1 MESRCDTGR
10 IAPISIPDGGIRVP
24 ADAAAPPVPDRSNA
38 VRPDHAAARRGGD
51 PGSRRRPVD
60 RRAEHSAPQR
70 AAHPPRHSRRRCWPA
85 VFAPLL
91 LASCQP
97 AGILDPQGP
106 VAGAQLLLLI
116 NSTAIMLVV
125 VVPVIVATL
134 AFAYWYRAG
143 NPRAARGLDPAY
155 EGRIEFV
162 TWSIPALIV
171 ILLGGVIWIG
181 SHQLDPRAPIPAEAA
196 PLRVDVVALDWK
208 WLFIYPEQGV
218 AAVNQLVI
226 PAGTPVNFRLT
237 SATVM
242 NSFFIPQLGSQI
254 YTMGGMTTHLNLLAD
269 KPGEY
274 PGFSANYSG
283 AGFAEMRFVAKAVPP
298 AEFDAWVREAH
309 ASGSALDATGYAEL
323 AKPSRAVPPAS
334 YGAVAPDLFQRIV
347 DETLAGP
354 ETRAGRAHPAR
365 GTCATGGIEML
376 GRLSWSVDSVEREAA
391 AVRRGGGRGSS
402 SSPCSRWSRSRAGGP
417 ICGASG

>member
-1 MESRCDTGR
+1 MASRCDTGP
-10 IAPISIPDGGIRVP
+10 IATISIPDGGIRVP
-24 ADAAAPPVPDRSNA
+24 TAAAAPVPDGSNA
-38 VRPDHAAARRGGD
+38 VRPDHAAARGGGD
-51 PGSRRRPVD
+51 PGSRQRPIG
-60 RRAEHSAPQR
+60 RRAEHSTLQR
-70 AAHPPRHSRRRCWPA
+70 AAHPPRHSGWPRWPA
-85 VFAPLL
+85 AFAPLL
-91 LASCQP
+91 LASCQQ

-181 SHQLDPRAPIPAEAA
+181 SHQLDPRAPIAAEAA

-208 WLFIYPEQGV
+208 WLFIYPEQSV
-218 AAVNQLVI
+218 AAVNRLVI
-226 PAGTPVNFRLT
+226 PTGTPVNFRLT

-269 KPGEY
+269 RPGEY

-283 AGFAEMRFVAKAVPP
+283 AGFAEMRFIAKAVPP
-298 AEFDAWVREAH
+298 AEFEKWVGEAR
-309 ASGSALDATGYAEL
+309 AGGATLDAAVAPAL
-323 AKPSRAVPPAS
+323 ANPSRAVRPAR
-334 YGAVAPDLFQRIV
+334 YGAVAPDLFQHIV
-347 DETLAGP
+347 DATLAGP
-354 ETRAGRAHPAR
+354 GNRQADAAR
-365 GTCATGGIEML
+365 PRNTAQGNMAPGHMRHGGQ
-376 GRLSWSVDSVEREAA
+376 
-391 AVRRGGGRGSS
+391 
-402 SSPCSRWSRSRAGGP
+402 
-417 ICGASG
+417 